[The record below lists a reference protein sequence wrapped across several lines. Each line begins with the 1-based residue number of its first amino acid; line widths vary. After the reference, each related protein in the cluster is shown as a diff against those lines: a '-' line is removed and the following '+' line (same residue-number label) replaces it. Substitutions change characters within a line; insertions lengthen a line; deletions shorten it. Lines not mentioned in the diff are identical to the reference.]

1 MFFEFINRKLKRNAL
16 DYSCL
21 SIVGDRGS
29 GKSSVMA
36 LIADEALKQGRQVY
50 CQYPYKDTYK
60 IPMCRKNL
68 KFGLSIYD
76 VDRNWLYNNA
86 FEPGSVI
93 LLDEASTIWPAR
105 NFKNWSEADSAFFNF
120 IRKEK
125 ITLVIATQYYDQL
138 DLNVKRSADETW
150 FISRSL
156 IFPNISSVEA
166 SITMTVKV
174 ADKNTEVVGKAFK
187 RGARKIAFD
196 VCEIPK
202 RTYHF
207 YRKPYYGKFI
217 TDFVPFLKNQIPV
230 PSWNEL
236 DIFNNE

>member
-1 MFFEFINRKLKRNAL
+1 MFFEFLNRKLKRNSL

-21 SIVGDRGS
+21 SIVGDRGC

-36 LIADEALKQGRQVY
+36 LIADEAMKLGRPVY
-50 CQYPYKDTYK
+50 CQYPYDGAYK
-60 IPMCRKNL
+60 IPMRKHDL
-68 KFGLSIYD
+68 KFGLSIFD
-76 VDRNWLYNNA
+76 VDREWLYNNA

-150 FISRSL
+150 FISKSL
-156 IFPNISSVEA
+156 IFPNLSTIEA
-166 SITMTVKV
+166 SITMTVKI
-174 ADKNTEVVGKAFK
+174 ADKNTEVIGKAFK

-202 RTYHF
+202 RTYRF

-217 TDFVPFLKNQIPV
+217 SDFVPFQKQKIPV
-230 PSWNEL
+230 LSWNDLGLFE
-236 DIFNNE
+236 

>member
-1 MFFEFINRKLKRNAL
+1 MFFEFINRKLKRSAL

-86 FEPGSVI
+86 FEPGSV
-93 LLDEASTIWPAR
+93 
-105 NFKNWSEADSAFFNF
+105 
-120 IRKEK
+120 
-125 ITLVIATQYYDQL
+125 Y
-138 DLNVKRSADETW
+138 
-150 FISRSL
+150 
-156 IFPNISSVEA
+156 
-166 SITMTVKV
+166 
-174 ADKNTEVVGKAFK
+174 
-187 RGARKIAFD
+187 
-196 VCEIPK
+196 
-202 RTYHF
+202 
-207 YRKPYYGKFI
+207 
-217 TDFVPFLKNQIPV
+217 
-230 PSWNEL
+230 
-236 DIFNNE
+236 

>member
-1 MFFEFINRKLKRNAL
+1 MFFEFINRKLKLNAL

-60 IPMCRKNL
+60 IPMFRKNL

-105 NFKNWSEADSAFFNF
+105 DYKNWSAADSAFFNF

-125 ITLVIATQYYDQL
+125 LTLVIATQYYDQL

-150 FISRSL
+150 FVTRSL
-156 IFPNISSVEA
+156 ISRIYL
-166 SITMTVKV
+166 
-174 ADKNTEVVGKAFK
+174 
-187 RGARKIAFD
+187 R
-196 VCEIPK
+196 
-202 RTYHF
+202 
-207 YRKPYYGKFI
+207 
-217 TDFVPFLKNQIPV
+217 LK
-230 PSWNEL
+230 L
-236 DIFNNE
+236 L